1 MPKPF
6 HARHILVF
14 FEKKSSLCIIR
25 TNYGGAINIQM
36 GLEDLEIEAA
46 TRGMMDGT
54 LSTLGV
60 VIGAQGAPPEII
72 IAAGVSGGIANSFS
86 NIFAAFTA
94 YETEM
99 MVEINNLKDAM
110 LRKDLEDTDIYSRE
124 KREVR
129 RQSLTDGLA
138 TVVGA
143 LVPVIPYF
151 FFSSYLSVFIAVF
164 LTSMLGLFVGLVM
177 GKLSRRSMIKS
188 GIKMAVSAIVVGAIS
203 AFVQSGLS
211 SMLPKS

>member
-1 MPKPF
+1 MF
-6 HARHILVF
+6 H
-14 FEKKSSLCIIR
+14 
-25 TNYGGAINIQM
+25 GGANTIQIDLKN
-36 GLEDLEIEAA
+36 LEVEAA
-46 TRGMMDGT
+46 SRGMMDGT

-72 IAAGVSGGIANSFS
+72 IAAGISGGLANSFS

-99 MVEINNLKDAM
+99 MVGLNNLKDAM
-110 LRKDLEDTDIYSRE
+110 LRKDFEDTEIYERE
-124 KREVR
+124 KRRVHKK
-129 RQSLTDGLA
+129 SLADGLA
-138 TVVGA
+138 TAVGA

-151 FFSSYLSVFIAVF
+151 FFSSYLSIFIAVF
-164 LTSMLGLFVGLVM
+164 LTSMIGLLVGVVM

-188 GIKMAVSAIVVGAIS
+188 GLKMAVYAIVVGVIS

-211 SMLPKS
+211 SMLPRS

>member
-1 MPKPF
+1 MVNKPAQKAEDGPNLGF
-6 HARHILVF
+6 ISRPRGCRHI
-14 FEKKSSLCIIR
+14 
-25 TNYGGAINIQM
+25 QM
-36 GLEDLEIEAA
+36 ELGNLEIEAA

-72 IAAGVSGGIANSFS
+72 IAAGISGGVANSFS

-99 MVEINNLKDAM
+99 MVELNDLKDAM
-110 LRKDLEDTDIYSRE
+110 LRKDIKDTDIYENE
-124 KREVR
+124 KHEVHKR
-129 RQSLTDGLA
+129 SLADGFA
-138 TVVGA
+138 TIVGA

-151 FFSSYLSVFIAVF
+151 FFSSFLSVFIAVF
-164 LTSMLGLFVGLVM
+164 LTSMLGLLVGVAM

-188 GIKMAVSAIVVGAIS
+188 GIKMAVSAIVVGIIS

>member
-1 MPKPF
+1 LF
-6 HARHILVF
+6 HGGVNT
-14 FEKKSSLCIIR
+14 IR
-25 TNYGGAINIQM
+25 IDLKN
-36 GLEDLEIEAA
+36 LEVEAA
-46 TRGMMDGT
+46 SRGMMDGT

-72 IAAGVSGGIANSFS
+72 IAAGISGGLANSFS

-94 YETEM
+94 NETEM
-99 MVEINNLKDAM
+99 MVRLNDLKDAM
-110 LRKDLEDTDIYSRE
+110 LRKDLEDTQIYERE
-124 KREVR
+124 KRRVHK
-129 RQSLTDGLA
+129 QSLADGLA

-151 FFSSYLSVFIAVF
+151 FFSSYMSIFIAVF
-164 LTSMLGLFVGLVM
+164 LTSMLGLLVGVVM

-188 GIKMAVSAIVVGAIS
+188 GLKMAVSAIVVGVIS

-211 SMLPKS
+211 SMLPRS